1 MPGLELASVF
11 GWGLIAA
18 TFGYASMEHRGVGA
32 ATVTAALAA
41 LITKAVVFDFI

>member
-18 TFGYASMEHRGVGA
+18 LLAYAALEHRGVGP

-41 LITKAVVFDFI
+41 LITKAILFDFV